1 MPKQK
6 KPILVTGAHRTGTT
20 WVGKMLSASDETAYI
35 SEPLNVLHRY
45 GIMRAQ
51 VPNWYLYIHPNNQL
65 LYETALKETILL
77 RYHAWLEIKSLRST
91 KDFLR
96 MMRDWRIF
104 HTGKKLNQCPLL
116 KDPFAVFS
124 IPWFYHALGC
134 QVVVTVRHPAAFAS
148 SLKRL
153 NWPFDFNHLLSQAE
167 LMRDW
172 LEPFRPQMLAMIDQP
187 EDIIG
192 QASLLWCMVYYV
204 VQKYQQKIPGLITV
218 RHEDLSM
225 DPIGGFMQLYDQLGL
240 HFTQDA
246 REMILTASSSEN
258 PKELSKKK
266 VHTVRLDSRANIDN
280 WKHRLQKDEIERVR
294 EFTIDIARLYY
305 PEESWE

>member
-1 MPKQK
+1 MC
-6 KPILVTGAHRTGTT
+6 
-20 WVGKMLSASDETAYI
+20 SSD
-35 SEPLNVLHRY
+35 L
-45 GIMRAQ
+45 
-51 VPNWYLYIHPNNQL
+51 
-65 LYETALKETILL
+65 
-77 RYHAWLEIKSLRST
+77 
-91 KDFLR
+91 
-96 MMRDWRIF
+96 
-104 HTGKKLNQCPLL
+104 
-116 KDPFAVFS
+116 
-124 IPWFYHALGC
+124 
-134 QVVVTVRHPAAFAS
+134 TVRHPAAFAS

-204 VQKYQQKIPGLITV
+204 VQQYQQKIPGLITV

-225 DPIGGFMQLYDQLGL
+225 DPIGGFMQLYDHLGL